1 MTRRRSGRIRRD
13 PGNKKRFEETF
24 VRIGNLR
31 VQLSNRRPAAS
42 RITVAVQPVAS
53 ALLGSTRLPCKLAIS
68 RSLRSILTDVA
79 ADMLNIRDARIAR
92 KTPVDREARVARAA
106 RVERETTVAHK
117 ITAARSVPKI
127 PVVRALWSAGIH
139 HRFSCLGELDPSMK
153 AEKAM
158 MNHRTPKAHR
168 NSAIMSRVAAATD
181 SSQWSGP
188 NWLRY
193 GSRV

>member
-24 VRIGNLR
+24 GRIGNLR

-92 KTPVDREARVARAA
+92 KTPVDCEARVARAA
-106 RVERETTVAHK
+106 RVERETTVAHET
-117 ITAARSVPKI
+117 TAARSVPKMTI
-127 PVVRALWSAGIH
+127 VPPLSWG
-139 HRFSCLGELDPSMK
+139 RFSTCPANACPTTAGQVENLPHATRRSCRVLLPRPTLPSGRD
-153 AEKAM
+153 
-158 MNHRTPKAHR
+158 RTGCGTVR
-168 NSAIMSRVAAATD
+168 GCERS
-181 SSQWSGP
+181 
-188 NWLRY
+188 
-193 GSRV
+193 